1 MTSIVEI
8 LLLAVP
14 LLLTTGLSLLNFLVF
29 FKKYRQKEE
38 TTLLHISVTFIC
50 SMFLFFLLF
59 IAVFLSPLAQLRM
72 FLVANIFVWF
82 LFLEVGNAY
91 MSAFLNRSSEID
103 RYILPVFGA
112 AIGLAVLVAI
122 KPDLYLRDISL
133 NIELIVFLAAVFTV
147 FFTFIRALIRV
158 NLVLDQFEGEELK
171 LLELTQQ
178 VFLLG
183 ICSIGFTFVT
193 CFFWLISKGITN
205 LSLEITTWEV
215 IDWITYLNMPMYA
228 GILLGAL
235 LRSLRIDFEQI
246 DVPSILN
253 VLDAPPE

>member
-14 LLLTTGLSLLNFLVF
+14 LLLTTGLSFLNFLVF
-29 FKKYRQKEE
+29 FRKYRQKEE
-38 TTLLHISVTFIC
+38 IALLHISVTFIC

-59 IAVFLSPLAQLRM
+59 IAVLLPPAVHLQM
-72 FLVANIFVWF
+72 FLVANIFVWI
-82 LFLEVGNAY
+82 LFLEIGNSY
-91 MSAFLNRSSEID
+91 LSAFLNRSSEID

-112 AIGLAVLVAI
+112 AIGLAVLIAS
-122 KPDLYLRDISL
+122 KPDLYLITVSL
-133 NIELIVFLAAVFTV
+133 NIELVVFLAAVFTV
-147 FFTFIRALIRV
+147 FFTFARALVRV

-178 VFLLG
+178 IFLLG
-183 ICSIGFTFVT
+183 VCSIGFTFIT
-193 CFFWLISKGITN
+193 CFLWLISKGMDN
-205 LSLEITTWEV
+205 LSLEIVTWEV
-215 IDWITYLNMPMYA
+215 IDWITYLNMPLYA